1 MRNCHA
7 KGVFAQNSDPI
18 LLRGKLLNQL
28 VPSSLL
34 ARSECSCEG
43 YESALFLIDERAL
56 QV

>member
-1 MRNCHA
+1 MRKFHA
-7 KGVFAQNSDPI
+7 KGVFAQNADAM

-34 ARSECSCEG
+34 ARPECSCKG